1 MIRLHV
7 NAPAIQEAYSGS
19 WESPVPHEPENLWEM
34 RLPLLVAG
42 HAVGFLEIAGEND
55 GHSNTVTIDLV
66 QDILE
71 PFELRL
77 NAFAE
82 KAIVSTVGERRRT
95 KKLESHR
102 RSRLRTSCRRLGA
115 GD

>member
-19 WESPVPHEPENLWEM
+19 WESPVRQEPGTRWEM
-34 RLPLLVAG
+34 KLPLLVAG
-42 HAVGFLEIAGEND
+42 HAVGFLEIAGENN
-55 GHSNTVTIDLV
+55 GHSNAETIELV

-77 NAFAE
+77 KDFAE
-82 KAIVSTVGERRRT
+82 KAIVASVGERRAA
-95 KKLESHR
+95 KKPEPHRRR
-102 RSRLRTSCRRLGA
+102 RSRLSKAA